1 MENEK
6 PKRIVWYAATEDFAR
21 MGPFTSEV
29 EAWKA
34 LKLRTEAAF
43 IAGRVHAVGAYV
55 WPEEEET

>member
-6 PKRIVWYAATEDFAR
+6 PRRVVWYAGCEFFR
-21 MGPFTSEV
+21 RKGPFPSEV

-34 LKLRTEAAF
+34 LKLKPRASQYAHRIH
-43 IAGRVHAVGAYV
+43 IAGGYV